1 MLAQVAAQLSSNN
14 VTPTPTSKEVFML
27 KMMYGSFFTAVF
39 VSILFLPVMHISEE
53 GQNRGWL
60 STVINTLPW
69 IAIGATIFG
78 LVLLAIMT
86 LKN

>member
-14 VTPTPTSKEVFML
+14 VTATPTSKEAFVL
-27 KMMYGSFFTAVF
+27 KMMHGSFFIAVF
-39 VSILFLPVMHISEE
+39 VSILFLPVMHINEE
-53 GQNRGWL
+53 GRSRGWW
-60 STVINTLPW
+60 STVINALPW

-78 LVLLAIMT
+78 LVLLTIMT